1 MKKKLALGL
10 AFALGV
16 CMPNFSEVNV
26 KADEDSNIEV
36 NSKGSFEYEGLLID
50 SNDIVQLA
58 DATNTQQSII
68 EGHETVLEE
77 QNKALTEQS
86 ETLQQQSKT
95 LTEQGEALQQQN
107 KTLEEQGV
115 TIQKQGEQIQEVS
128 DDLDVTKMDVN
139 VTQGTLAGT
148 VTGTSVIDTL
158 KKDDEELQLQIDSLL
173 SRNIM
178 TGFYYDNTLYLST
191 IQPEPE
197 PTNVPDN
204 TDLTD

>member
-26 KADEDSNIEV
+26 KADEDANIEV

-58 DATNTQQSII
+58 DATNTQQNII
-68 EGHETVLEE
+68 EGHETTLVE
-77 QNKALTEQS
+77 QN
-86 ETLQQQSKT
+86 KT
-95 LTEQGEALQQQN
+95 LTEQGATLQQQG
-107 KTLEEQGV
+107 KTL
-115 TIQKQGEQIQEVS
+115 QKQGEKIQEVS

-139 VTQGTLAGT
+139 ITQGTLAGD

-158 KKDDEELQLQIDSLL
+158 RKDDEELQLQIDDLIN
-173 SRNIM
+173 RNIM
-178 TGFYYDNTLYLST
+178 TGYYYDGTKTLYLST
-191 IQPEPE
+191 IQPESESE
-197 PTNVPDN
+197 PTSGPGNSDLPNAEVDEVNPDY
-204 TDLTD
+204 TG

>member
-26 KADEDSNIEV
+26 KADEDANIEV

-58 DATNTQQSII
+58 DATNTQQNIL
-68 EGHETVLEE
+68 EGHETAIEE
-77 QNKALTEQS
+77 QN
-86 ETLQQQSKT
+86 KT
-95 LTEQGEALQQQN
+95 LTEQGATLQQQGE
-107 KTLEEQGV
+107 TL
-115 TIQKQGEQIQEVS
+115 QKQGEKIQEVS

-139 VTQGTLAGT
+139 VTQGTLAGD

-158 KKDDEELQLQIDSLL
+158 RKDDEELQLQIDSLL
-173 SRNIM
+173 NRNIM
-178 TGFYYDNTLYLST
+178 TGFCYDGTLYLST
-191 IQPEPE
+191 VQPEPE
-197 PTNVPDN
+197 PTNGPDDS
-204 TDLTD
+204 DLPNAEVDEVNPDYTG